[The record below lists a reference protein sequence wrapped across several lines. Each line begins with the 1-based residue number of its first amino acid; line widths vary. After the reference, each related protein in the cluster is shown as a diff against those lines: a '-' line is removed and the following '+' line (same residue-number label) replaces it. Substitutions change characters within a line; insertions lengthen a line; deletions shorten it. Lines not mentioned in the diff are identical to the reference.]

1 MSIKGGKLI
10 MNKNK
15 EILLKLLYEM
25 KTHPD
30 LFPES
35 ILAEL
40 KKIID
45 NCLIV
50 SKQNIDNITFIKSD
64 CLTNY
69 RNEDVEVMSA
79 TLHLKAKK
87 YIDSDLKTLVPDID
101 LIRSKVRED
110 LLNTIYEAL
119 EKED

>member
-1 MSIKGGKLI
+1 

-15 EILLKLLYEM
+15 EVLLNLLYEM
-25 KTHPD
+25 KQYPD

-35 ILAEL
+35 ILGEF

-50 SKQNIDNITFIKSD
+50 PKQNIDNKVFITSD
-64 CLTNY
+64 CFSNY
-69 RNEDVEVMSA
+69 RNEDVETLSA
-79 TLHLKAKK
+79 TLHLKAKR
-87 YIDSDLKTLVPDID
+87 YIDSVEKELELDID
-101 LIRSKVRED
+101 LLRSKIREA

-119 EKED
+119 EKEN